1 MKTTSQ
7 IREEVRKKLIHK
19 HKEEIDSLHER
30 INNLR
35 KSYESAELRAQNLY
49 QENSKLKET
58 IEELESWNN
67 RLLDWM
73 NMSPKERE
81 YVVSKYI
88 SNIKLTDLFQ
98 KFENYFSSL

>member
-1 MKTTSQ
+1 MKTKNQ
-7 IREEVRKKLIHK
+7 IREEVRRKFIHK
-19 HKEEIDSLHER
+19 HKEEIDILNER
-30 INNLR
+30 INSLR
-35 KSYESAELRAQNLY
+35 KSYEFAELRAQDFY

-58 IEELESWNN
+58 IKELEDWNN

-73 NMSPKERE
+73 DMSQEERE
-81 YVVSKYI
+81 YAVSKYI